1 MFKFYFVN
9 DALFFRN
16 GTIHKSR
23 PGRARIFLRAAE
35 SEIDP
40 CNFQSKPL

>member
-23 PGRARIFLRAAE
+23 TGRAAFFSRAAE
-35 SEIDP
+35 SEIAP
-40 CNFQSKPL
+40 CIFHSQPL

>member
-23 PGRARIFLRAAE
+23 TGRAAIFSRAAE
-35 SEIDP
+35 SEIAP
-40 CNFQSKPL
+40 CNFQGEPL